1 MERGLFIGEV
11 ATRSGLSRKAL
22 PLYEARGILSAP
34 RRTASGYRSY
44 PADVL
49 GLLAFVGRAR
59 RLGLT
64 SERSPMSCP
73 CGGQEWPRAST
84 SASS

>member
-1 MERGLFIGEV
+1 MERGLFIGEI

-22 PLYEARGILSAP
+22 RLYEARGILSAP

-64 SERSPMSCP
+64 LGEIAHVVAFRRA
-73 CGGQEWPRAST
+73 GVARAST